1 MYAIFITVIKNTHL
15 RLDLNN
21 LDSDDHF
28 KNKVDKVLTLV
39 SVHEF
44 LKEIKTVVKLC

>member
-28 KNKVDKVLTLV
+28 MYKVDKVLILV

-44 LKEIKTVVKLC
+44 LKKVLSVVKIC